1 MKSPPKQIE
10 SVSVRRASIA
20 DADKVR
26 YRVYSSPTEFIAVIA
41 ENALLAVKVSGVTNP
56 HKIVRDLPTEGIAVE
71 AKKMSARLDVPDRV
85 SFPLSPPENKA
96 SHAMEMAPERPPLES
111 QFVAM
116 NAVDL
121 QRKGEP
127 RARILPPEMLY
138 KIIEDHVRAQ
148 PTMVAAVPEKAMAA
162 PTENPGSGG
171 VDALDAI
178 LQASPQ
184 LVDSGPTPES
194 VSAMA
199 EALLPPSPPA
209 PAPRAVTEGGITLSP
224 DEVQKLLNE

>member
-1 MKSPPKQIE
+1 MKPPKNIE
-10 SVSVRRASIA
+10 SVSIRRTSIA

-26 YRVYSSPTEFIAVIA
+26 YRVYKSPTEFIAVIA

-71 AKKMSARLDVPDRV
+71 AKKMAARPDVPERV
-85 SFPLSPPENKA
+85 TFPLMSMGDTAKKA
-96 SHAMEMAPERPPLES
+96 VEMAPAPPSRES

-116 NAVDL
+116 SAVDL

-148 PTMVAAVPEKAMAA
+148 PPVGAAA
-162 PTENPGSGG
+162 PEASATPPASTPVDDG
-171 VDALDAI
+171 VNALDAL
-178 LQASPQ
+178 LQAAPS
-184 LVDSGPTPES
+184 VADAGPTPES

-199 EALLPPSPPA
+199 EALLPPSPA
-209 PAPRAVTEGGITLSP
+209 STPRAAVEGGVTLSP
-224 DEVQKLLNE
+224 EEVQKLLNE